1 MKHIKKINE
10 GWFKS
15 MLNGGKN
22 SRIREK
28 INTREIDSICRK
40 YRIQNYTINPDESID
55 VDGDVNLSSRGLKR
69 IPLKFRNVRGYFYCN
84 YNQLT
89 SLEGCPQSVGGAFS
103 CSGNQLTSLEGCPQ
117 SVGGDFLC
125 YENQLTSLEG
135 CPQNVGGGG
144 GFYCNYNQL
153 TSLEGC
159 PQSVGGSFYCN
170 NNKLTSLEGCPQ
182 IVGGA
187 FSCYNNKLTDFN
199 GFPEYWTGIVSFT
212 RNPVQKILN
221 RFKNGLWCRV
231 IHLLN
236 EMDVIRGTDII
247 EQRFE
252 EVYYRMKLEIPK
264 SLEVEGYN
272 LI

>member
-1 MKHIKKINE
+1 MLSYKKFFE
-10 GWFKS
+10 SKQ
-15 MLNGGKN
+15 
-22 SRIREK
+22 
-28 INTREIDSICRK
+28 EIDSICIK
-40 YRIQNYTINPDESID
+40 YGIRNYTINPDESID
-55 VDGDVNLSSRGLKR
+55 VDGNVDLSSRKLEK
-69 IPLKFRNVRGYFYCN
+69 IPLKFRNVRGSFYCSN
-84 YNQLT
+84 
-89 SLEGCPQSVGGAFS
+89 
-103 CSGNQLTSLEGCPQ
+103 NQLTSLEGCPQ

-125 YENQLTSLEG
+125 SG
-135 CPQNVGGGG
+135 
-144 GFYCNYNQL
+144 NQL

-159 PQSVGGSFYCN
+159 PQSVGGNFSCSD
-170 NNKLTSLEGCPQ
+170 NKLTSLKGCPQ
-182 IVGGA
+182 SVGGG
-187 FSCYNNKLTDFN
+187 FYCYSNKLTDFN

>member
-117 SVGGDFLC
+117 
-125 YENQLTSLEG
+125 
-135 CPQNVGGGG
+135 
-144 GFYCNYNQL
+144 
-153 TSLEGC
+153 
-159 PQSVGGSFYCN
+159 
-170 NNKLTSLEGCPQ
+170 

-187 FSCYNNKLTDFN
+187 FYCYSNKLTDFN
-199 GFPEYWTGIVSFT
+199 GFPEYWTGIVAFNG
-212 RNPVQKILN
+212 NPVKKILD
-221 RFKNGLWCRV
+221 RFKRDLWCRV

-252 EVYYRMKLEIPK
+252 EVYYRMKLEIPEN
-264 SLEVEGYN
+264 LEVEGYN

>member
-1 MKHIKKINE
+1 MLSYKKFFE
-10 GWFKS
+10 SKQ
-15 MLNGGKN
+15 
-22 SRIREK
+22 
-28 INTREIDSICRK
+28 EIDSICRE
-40 YRIQNYTINPDESID
+40 YGIQNYTINPDESID
-55 VDGDVNLSSRGLKR
+55 VDGNVDLSNRELKK
-69 IPLKFRNVRGYFYCN
+69 IPLKFRNVRGH
-84 YNQLT
+84 
-89 SLEGCPQSVGGAFS
+89 FS

-117 SVGGDFLC
+117 SVDGDF
-125 YENQLTSLEG
+125 YFHSNR
-135 CPQNVGGGG
+135 
-144 GFYCNYNQL
+144 L

-159 PQSVGGSFYCN
+159 PQSVGGDFYCN
-170 NNKLTSLEGCPQ
+170 NNKLTSLEGAPQ
-182 IVGGA
+182 SVGGD
-187 FSCYNNKLTDFN
+187 FYCSINKLTSLEGCPKSVGGDFLCHSNQLTDFN

-212 RNPVQKILN
+212 ENPVQKILN
-221 RFKNGLWCRV
+221 RFKIDLWCEV